1 MIAYLRGKVLTTTLE
16 TAILDVNGVGYE
28 VYCSGAAFKKLA
40 IGQVGELYTYLQVKE
55 DGITLFGF
63 ADPKEKELFL
73 KLITVSG
80 VGPKMGI
87 SILAA
92 MSGEEFA
99 RAIATADVKGL
110 SKVKGLGKKT
120 AEDHFFYFDVP
131 NSGETKLEAVAGD
144 LRDES
149 IIRKVDKMNPDYIL
163 REQGAVLNWFDIT
176 EIEGRFSL
184 NDKIGDVM
192 KTFRGK
198 LWFGGLFL
206 TLAKKMRQNQPKA
219 ADKKAK
225 KKTKNPEMNSGV
237 MNMIGGFTVLRF
249 TGMLGMRNVTFTKEE
264 LLKMNAQLNKIKKPK
279 A

>member
-1 MIAYLRGKVLTTTLE
+1 MIAYLRGKVLTTTVE

-28 VYCSGAAFKKLA
+28 VYCSGGAFKKLV
-40 IGQVGELYTYLQVKE
+40 IGQVGELHTYLQVKE

-120 AEDHFFYFDVP
+120 AEKIVLELHGKISAVEVLGA
-131 NSGETKLEAVAGD
+131 SGETVGAETATVKATPQEEEAISALMG
-144 LRDES
+144 LGFTRAES
-149 IIRKVDKMNPDYIL
+149 A
-163 REQGAVLNWFDIT
+163 QAV
-176 EIEGRFSL
+176 
-184 NDKIGDVM
+184 
-192 KTFRGK
+192 
-198 LWFGGLFL
+198 
-206 TLAKKMRQNQPKA
+206 
-219 ADKKAK
+219 KKAK
-225 KKTKNPEMNSGV
+225 DLGAMTVEEIIMKALQGV
-237 MNMIGGFTVLRF
+237 
-249 TGMLGMRNVTFTKEE
+249 
-264 LLKMNAQLNKIKKPK
+264 
-279 A
+279 